1 MARLR
6 IGISGWSYRPW
17 RKVFYPADL
26 PVDSELHFASR
37 QFNTIEL
44 NASFYRLQ
52 RPENYREW
60 RQRTPPG
67 FVFAVKAPR
76 FLTHVKRL
84 KDLDEPLSVFLAS
97 GPLELGAK
105 LGPLLWQLPPNFRYD
120 RERIEAFMAD
130 LPRRGADALAIA
142 GRHAKV
148 PTSEALKRQRLRHA
162 LEVRHES
169 FLDEDFIRLARDYGV
184 AVVVSDGAGR
194 WPMIHDV
201 TAGFMYVRL
210 HGENK
215 LYGGRYSDASLD
227 AWARKID
234 AWRHG
239 GQTADTGLILR
250 PGAPRRQTRDVYVYF
265 DNDTKV
271 DAPFD
276 AQRLIGR
283 LDR

>member
-26 PVDSELHFASR
+26 PADSELNFASR
-37 QFNTIEL
+37 RFNTIEL

-52 RPENYREW
+52 TPQSYREW

-84 KDLDEPLSVFLAS
+84 KDLQEPFSVFLAS
-97 GPLELGAK
+97 GPLALGTK

-120 RERIEAFMAD
+120 RERIQTFMAN
-130 LPRRGADALAIA
+130 LPRSGADALAIA
-142 GRHAKV
+142 KRHAKIE
-148 PTSEALKRQRLRHA
+148 TSEAFKRQRLRHA

-169 FLDEDFIRLARDYGV
+169 FQDEDFIRLAREYGV

-194 WPMIHDV
+194 WPMIQDI
-201 TAGFMYVRL
+201 TAGFMYLRL
-210 HGENK
+210 HGERM
-215 LYGGRYSDASLD
+215 LYGGRYGEASLME
-227 AWARKID
+227 WARKIN
-234 AWRHG
+234 AWHHG
-239 GQTADTGLILR
+239 GQPSDTRLILR
-250 PGAPRRQTRDVYVYF
+250 EGVPRRQSRDIYVYF

-276 AQRLIGR
+276 AQRLIEIWA
-283 LDR
+283 

>member
-26 PVDSELHFASR
+26 PADSELNFASR
-37 QFNTIEL
+37 RFNTIEL

-52 RPENYREW
+52 TPQSYREW

-84 KDLDEPLSVFLAS
+84 KDLQEPFSVFLAS
-97 GPLELGAK
+97 GPLALGTK

-120 RERIEAFMAD
+120 RERIQTFMAN
-130 LPRRGADALAIA
+130 LPRSGADALAIA
-142 GRHAKV
+142 ERHAKIE
-148 PTSEALKRQRLRHA
+148 TSEAFKRQRLRHA

-169 FLDEDFIRLARDYGV
+169 FQDEDFIRLAREYGV

-194 WPMIHDV
+194 WPMIQDI
-201 TAGFMYVRL
+201 TAGFMYLRL
-210 HGENK
+210 HGERM
-215 LYGGRYSDASLD
+215 LYGGRYGEASLME
-227 AWARKID
+227 WARKIN
-234 AWRHG
+234 AWHHG
-239 GQTADTGLILR
+239 GQPSDTRLILR
-250 PGAPRRQTRDVYVYF
+250 EGVPRRQSRDIYVYF

-276 AQRLIGR
+276 AQRLIEIWA
-283 LDR
+283 

>member
-6 IGISGWSYRPW
+6 IGISGWSYKPW
-17 RKVFYPADL
+17 KKVFYPADL
-26 PVDSELHFASR
+26 PADEELDFASR

-52 RPENYREW
+52 TPESYRDW
-60 RQRTPPG
+60 RRRTPPG

-84 KDLDEPLSVFLAS
+84 KDLQEPFSVFLAS
-97 GPLELGAK
+97 GPLELDDK
-105 LGPLLWQLPPNFRYD
+105 LGPFLWQLPPNFRYE

-130 LPRRGADALAIA
+130 LPRHGADAVKIA
-142 GRHAKV
+142 RQHAPLSTTK
-148 PTSEALKRQRLRHA
+148 TFERQRLRHA
-162 LEVRHES
+162 LEVRHPS
-169 FLDEDFIRLARDYGV
+169 FLNEDFIRLAREYGV
-184 AVVVSDGAGR
+184 AVVVSDGARR

-201 TAGFMYVRL
+201 TAGFMYLRL
-210 HGENK
+210 HGESK
-215 LYGGRYSDASLD
+215 LYGGRYSDRSLAD
-227 AWARKID
+227 WAAKID
-234 AWRHG
+234 AWRNG
-239 GQTADTGLILR
+239 TQLPEGTLIL
-250 PGAPRRQTRDVYVYF
+250 PEGAPARKSRDVYVYF

-276 AQRLIGR
+276 AHRLIER